1 MPAAQTR
8 YATTVTAVGEQVAEF
23 VTQGLLIWFAEGAP
37 EELHFFTVLHRP
49 TVTTGGGDYILP
61 TKQNQPT
68 LRSDIA
74 AAFAEPPAGLSPPA
88 DGVSRGRHRP
98 GLRGGQG
105 ARADREAAAGGD
117 DLAGRIPPAGL
128 AGMRAGLPPGT

>member
-49 TVTTGGGDYILP
+49 TVTTGG
-61 TKQNQPT
+61 
-68 LRSDIA
+68 
-74 AAFAEPPAGLSPPA
+74 
-88 DGVSRGRHRP
+88 VRP
-98 GLRGGQG
+98 GDLVRIDDTAFRVTAVGEVANDNMVNLGHMDLKANG
-105 ARADREAAAGGD
+105 AAEAPLPGDICLEERPLPEPRPGTRLVIEGEAAQA
-117 DLAGRIPPAGL
+117 
-128 AGMRAGLPPGT
+128 